1 MFAYICI
8 IPGCITKNGSHL
20 SNLKSTSYKWPK
32 YGWYD
37 GWYLAGYLVTKTD
50 DKHHYYNLCKKTG
63 GPHDFWAF
71 GGFVHTKLYGCGH
84 AKIDVGNCWKG
95 PGKVLVY
102 INGALIGEVIGETKS
117 KIFEFAFKE
126 GSVLKLVSGGGIF
139 TFNNFEVTDCICEN

>member
-1 MFAYICI
+1 MLFAYICI
-8 IPGCITKNGSHL
+8 IPGCIRKNSHL
-20 SNLKSTSYKWPK
+20 NKLIGTSSKNV
-32 YGWYD
+32 D
-37 GWYLAGYLVTKTD
+37 GWNTEGIGYLVTKTD

-102 INGALIGEVIGETKS
+102 INGALIGEVPIKTKS
-117 KIFEFAFKE
+117 KIFEFAFNE
-126 GSVLKLVSGGGIF
+126 GFVLKLVSGGGIMML
-139 TFNNFEVTDCICEN
+139 NNFEVTDCICEN